1 MRSGWCLHGGAISCC
16 FSPPKY
22 AYCIYDAKFN
32 QLTMFSQSAFQVQ
45 SGMTWNGALG
55 TPKTPPPGLPKH
67 PSGPLFHPG
76 LEQLLKS
83 KNKLQKFRKKLL
95 KFWEQKLLMLS
106 NKTSEVSKKTSEVV
120 QELPK
125 YWKPQEN
132 HYVNP
137 LAKNFW
143 SFSKKLLRFRKRD
156 FRRKSKQ
163 LLKFKQKTSEVVPPL
178 AWKSPLEAL
187 GGPLGSQGWKPWLL
201 DSALGDPKMSWFW
214 ILDWVPSEALDSAL
228 GDPKEA
234 QD

>member
-163 LLKFKQKTSEVVPPL
+163 LLKFKQTISEVVPPL